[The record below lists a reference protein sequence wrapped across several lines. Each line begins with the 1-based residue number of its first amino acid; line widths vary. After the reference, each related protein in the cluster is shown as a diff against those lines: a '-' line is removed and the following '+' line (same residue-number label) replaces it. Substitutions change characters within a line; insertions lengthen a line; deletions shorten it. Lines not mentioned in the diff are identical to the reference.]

1 MQIKPDT
8 TEATGDIATHS
19 AHSRLRP
26 SLGGALGRVHR
37 LWRQAI
43 SHAVSPLELT
53 ESRWA
58 VMVHLDHLGE
68 GCSQHALAHQLAIE
82 MPSLTRTLNQLEQQA
97 LVERRPAPNDR
108 RAHTL
113 WFTEQGRRVMAD
125 LEQHINAVRTA
136 IYGNLSGEQLNQLAD
151 IVCTMESNLHH
162 YLDHDGGIGK

>member
-1 MQIKPDT
+1 MPTNPGTDAPSGITPKT
-8 TEATGDIATHS
+8 
-19 AHSRLRP
+19 AHSTLRP
-26 SLGGALGRVHR
+26 SVGAALGRVHR

-43 SHAVSPLELT
+43 NHAVSPLELT

-82 MPSLTRTLNQLEQQA
+82 MPSLTRTLNQLEQQT

-113 WFTEQGRRVMAD
+113 WFTERGRRVMAD
-125 LEQHINAVRTA
+125 LEQHIQAVRTA
-136 IYGNLSGEQLNQLAD
+136 IYGNLTDEQLCQLAH
-151 IVCTMESNLHH
+151 IVCAMESNLHQ
-162 YLDHDGGIGK
+162 YLEHHRGKGK